1 MKTRFNYG
9 LVVFLTLA
17 LIVFS
22 FSNSSAQEKT
32 KKQLKE
38 EAKLEKQKE
47 VELLV
52 NSKEFVFSPRS
63 VSPQGGRSITLTD
76 VSYSMEFHP
85 DLIKSYLPFF
95 GRGYGGIGY
104 GGDNGMDFEGKPTVY
119 TIEKTKKAHVVK
131 VEVKGERDSY
141 SIMLSVYFEGNAY
154 LSVNSNNRSSISY
167 DGSIEAIQKK

>member
-1 MKTRFNYG
+1 MKTKFNYG
-9 LVVFLTLA
+9 LIRFLMLV
-17 LIVFS
+17 LITFS
-22 FSNSSAQEKT
+22 FSNASAQEKT

-38 EAKLEKQKE
+38 EAKLEKQKK
-47 VELLV
+47 VALLV
-52 NSKEFVFSPRS
+52 DSKEFVFSPRS

-104 GGDNGMDFEGKPTVY
+104 GGDSGMDFEGKPTVY
-119 TIEKTKKAHVVK
+119 TIEKTKKSYLIKA
-131 VEVKGERDSY
+131 EVKGERDSY

-154 LSVNSNNRSSISY
+154 LSINSNNRSSISY
-167 DGSIEAIQKK
+167 DGDIKAIEKK